1 LKDRIQV
8 QLGQKRSK
16 QEESGRGGKDFL
28 ILQIPDQDGFGLFG
42 DIGAFHG
49 HFHLESGSSGEFGK
63 AFLSKDSFHST
74 NRELDAL
81 FGETFDDIPGGE
93 RMGTVGLD
101 VFSGRGVDPMSVGKA
116 FGDGFGEVQFFR
128 GKEVTK

>member
-1 LKDRIQV
+1 VEFWKSFFSKD
-8 QLGQKRSK
+8 
-16 QEESGRGGKDFL
+16 
-28 ILQIPDQDGFGLFG
+28 
-42 DIGAFHG
+42 AFHG
-49 HFHLESGSSGEFGK
+49 
-63 AFLSKDSFHST
+63 T

-101 VFSGRGVDPMSVGKA
+101 FFSGRGVDPMSVGRA
-116 FGDGFGEVQFFR
+116 LGDGFGEVQFFL